1 MLNDK
6 TVQDIRVSTQ
16 AFWDQEVQKQT
27 FISSTVGKEMGHRIA
42 DTVDE
47 QTTSLLGMNYE
58 TCFEHGTGGK
68 ERARSMGDVWLKENN
83 IFHPIN
89 VKTGRTNSKGQ
100 PNMTAMGK
108 LLASL
113 LASQID
119 SYYLLIIKLD
129 ITQQPDLRI
138 TPIVYF
144 VDMLDYL
151 DYMTFQSGPG
161 QIMMQETKFYA
172 ALNAG
177 VQLRGLTLKDK
188 VAQLF
193 VMLERA
199 EQQLIVNREKRLRD
213 LLQTHARYLQ
223 TPTHAIDQSHLDLRS
238 RKTT

>member
-1 MLNDK
+1 MLNEK
-6 TVQDIRVSTQ
+6 TVQEVRVLTQ
-16 AFWDQEVQKQT
+16 AFWDQEAQKQA

-42 DTVDE
+42 DLVDE
-47 QTTSLLGMNYE
+47 QTTSLLSRNYE
-58 TCFEHGTGGK
+58 TRFEHGIGGK

-89 VKTGRTNSKGQ
+89 VKTGRTDSKGQ

-119 SYYLLIIKLD
+119 SYYLLIIKLSVVE
-129 ITQQPDLRI
+129 QPTPKI
-138 TPIVYF
+138 TPVVYF

-177 VQLRGLTLKDK
+177 VPPSGLTLKDK

-193 VMLERA
+193 VMLEKA
-199 EQQLIVNREKRLRD
+199 ERQLIVNRRKRLQD
-213 LLQTHARYLQ
+213 LLHTHAQYLQ
-223 TPTHAIDQSHLDLRS
+223 TPAHAIDQSHLDLRS
-238 RKTT
+238 RKII